1 MALTQAQLGQFSLY
15 SSFFGAIGSAYGAYA
30 SARSTKTQ
38 LELQSQLA
46 EINARLSE
54 SSAQQETRR
63 GQQAEQGVRLKTAQI
78 KGTQRAAM
86 AANGIDLGSD
96 SATHILTTTD
106 YMGERDAITVR
117 DNATRNAWGY
127 RTQGANYRAQALM
140 EGANASAISPL
151 GSGSGSLLTG
161 AGTVAERW
169 YTLNKAGA
177 LNGTWMAR

>member
-1 MALTQAQLGQFSLY
+1 MAATPDPMGQFSLY
-15 SSFFGAIGSAYGAYA
+15 GSFFGAINSAYGAYA
-30 SARSTKTQ
+30 SARSTKMQ

-46 EINARLSE
+46 DINAKLAE
-54 SSAQQETRR
+54 SSAQQEIRR

-78 KGTQRAAM
+78 KGSQRAAM

-127 RTQGANYRAQALM
+127 RTQGANYKAQALM
-140 EGANASAISPL
+140 DNANASAISPM
-151 GSGSGSLLTG
+151 GSGFGSLLTG

-169 YTLNKAGA
+169 YTLNKSGA
-177 LNGTWMAR
+177 LAGTWMAR